1 VAFALV
7 AGAAGWSARDAAAE
21 RAAPS
26 APAVSQVP
34 DAGILV
40 DVTDAAGIDFTHIS
54 GAFGAK
60 WLPETNGSG
69 ASFFDADGDGW
80 DDLLLVQATTWP
92 GHADAVPAEL
102 RDATMKLYRNGGD
115 GTFTDVTAESGL
127 AVKMYGTGAA
137 PADYDNDGDTDVYV
151 TGYGANKL
159 FRNDGAGR
167 FEEIAATAGVDHSG
181 WGTCAAWFDYD
192 RDGDLDLYA
201 CNYLRWTPED
211 DFECTIDGETRSY
224 CEPRAFA
231 GEPSVLYRND
241 GDRFTDVTRDA
252 GVFVAGGKSLGVT
265 TADFNR
271 DGWPDLAVANDTE
284 PNFLFENRQDGTFA
298 EVGLVS
304 GMAVD
309 AAGVARAGMGI
320 DVADYR
326 NDGSLA
332 IAIGNFSNEMIGLFA
347 PPTADVTGVFVD
359 VAPRSQVGRTSLLAL
374 TFGLFFFD
382 YNLDGNQDLLAVN
395 GHIFE
400 NIETVEPR
408 VSYEQPTLLYRN
420 DGDGNFTEVASE
432 VGPPVST
439 PIAGRGAAYADY
451 DRDGDLDVV
460 VTVKEGR
467 AQLWQNRARDRAG
480 APHVLRLRLTG
491 AASGIGGVSATRPP
505 SNRDAIGAEATV
517 AAGDWR
523 QTQRVTSGAS
533 YASQSELPLTFGLGA
548 RATVDAVTIQW
559 ADGGETVLS
568 RQDLDGAVD
577 HELHVVQGRG
587 VVERRALAGGS
598 R

>member
-1 VAFALV
+1 MIASRLRTALV
-7 AGAAGWSARDAAAE
+7 AVALLAAGTLAA
-21 RAAPS
+21 
-26 APAVSQVP
+26 QVP
-34 DAGILV
+34 DAGIFV
-40 DVTDAAGIDFTHIS
+40 DVTDDAGIDFTHIS
-54 GAFGAK
+54 GAFGGK

-80 DDLLLVQATTWP
+80 IDLLMVQGSTWP
-92 GHADAVPAEL
+92 GHEDAVPAEL
-102 RDATMKLYRNGGD
+102 RDATMKLYRNQGD
-115 GTFTDVTAESGL
+115 GTFTDVTAASGL
-127 AVKMYGTGAA
+127 AIKMYGTGAA

-151 TGYGANKL
+151 TGYGSNKL
-159 FRNDGAGR
+159 FRNDGSGR
-167 FEEIAATAGVDHSG
+167 FEEIGAAAGVDHPG

-192 RDGDLDLYA
+192 HDGDLDLYA
-201 CNYLRWTPED
+201 CNYLRWTPDD
-211 DFECTIDGETRSY
+211 DFECTIDGETRAY
-224 CEPRAFA
+224 CEPRAFE

-241 GDRFTDVTRDA
+241 GGRFTDVTAEA

-284 PNFLFENRQDGTFA
+284 PNFLFENRQDGTFE
-298 EVGLVS
+298 EVGLLS

-326 NDGSLA
+326 NDGRLA

-347 PPTADVTGVFVD
+347 PPTADATGVFVD

-400 NIETVEPR
+400 NISVVEPR
-408 VSYEQPTLLYRN
+408 ISYAQPTLLYRN
-420 DGDGNFTEVASE
+420 DGEGNFSEVAGE
-432 VGPPVST
+432 AGPPVST

-460 VTVKEGR
+460 VMVKEGR
-467 AQLWQNRARDRAG
+467 AQLWRNRARDRAD
-480 APHVLRLRLTG
+480 APHVLRIRLTG
-491 AASGIGGVSATRPP
+491 TAAGIGGASATRAP
-505 SNRDAIGAEATV
+505 SNRDAIGAEITV
-517 AAGDWR
+517 ASGDWR

-533 YASQSELPLTFGLGA
+533 YASQSELARTFGLGA
-548 RATVDAVTIQW
+548 RDTVDAVTIRW
-559 ADGGETVLS
+559 PDGSETVLS
-568 RQDLDGAVD
+568 SDDLAGAVD

-587 VVERRALAGGS
+587 VVERLPLTGDS